1 MQHSQ
6 RGQAI
11 VLIALLMA
19 VLIGFAGL
27 AIDSARAFDSR
38 RILQDATD
46 AAALAAADSYQAG
59 APTGWQAAETTALH
73 LFEVDNRLYAGE
85 SCVPGIFSIPSVGG
99 AAVVTTCTMAG
110 GSGTSLTFTATDL
123 GPAGQTFKLDAQ
135 RPLTLALMQVLTATS
150 SLTLLAS
157 ATAVANDQSQTPALG
172 GLSTDSSCPGGSGT
186 TSPIHIEM
194 RSNTAAVYGDIVS
207 NGVLEMGGLSYV
219 NVTGDALTRC
229 APPINADHLQYQGYQ
244 CRTQFLTPPCSS
256 SGSIS
261 GRLRSTANHLADP
274 GFAPPTSVGGG
285 SPAAVNWLPGT
296 YSIDPRFGNS
306 SATCYFLGSGVY
318 EWQGGLTVSGGIV
331 SNELRPPAEPAPAP
345 RFWSTNGVNCDG
357 DFTVLSASSPGNGI
371 AATGTWS
378 VKVTAQRDQAGVATR
393 ESAPSICQQV
403 SVSGSNAA
411 FTINIKNVPGATSY
425 NVYAVAPPP
434 IGSGTCAGQF
444 GWVAN
449 INNANY
455 AGEVQGNLKTAQN
468 SPTVI
473 DSNSI
478 GSGWAPNILAPPR
491 SSGAF
496 PPDPEAAN
504 PFGGS
509 LPGLSP
515 NRGLQANKGDRADE
529 NFCVT
534 SGGSPTVCPVPGA
547 KRATLD
553 FATPGA
559 VEMYVTQGTCIN
571 VNAGDAFLFSGYQ
584 YDWILDYEPATPL
597 PACSAG
603 NNWNGVTNSAAI
615 GLTYTPQAAFNI
627 TGDGGSNND
636 TWSLEGPTGGILAA
650 SIHIQHAT
658 GLIVDFDPR
667 YAPSPGG
674 ARLIG

>member
-1 MQHSQ
+1 MQPSQ

-11 VLIALLMA
+11 VLIALMMA
-19 VLIGFAGL
+19 VLVGFAGL

-59 APTGWQAAETTALH
+59 AATGWSAAETTALH

-85 SCVPGIFSIPSVGG
+85 SCVPGIFSTPNVGG
-99 AAVVTTCTMAG
+99 ASVVTTCTMTG
-110 GSGTSLTFTATDL
+110 GSGTSLKFTASDL

-150 SLTLLAS
+150 SLTLFAS

-194 RSNTAAVYGDIVS
+194 RSNFVSVFGDVVS
-207 NGVLEMGGLSYV
+207 NGALEMGGLSYA
-219 NVTGDALTRC
+219 NLTGDALTRC
-229 APPINADHLQYQGYQ
+229 APPINGDHLNYQSYQ
-244 CRTQFLTPPCSS
+244 CRTQFLSSPCPSA
-256 SGSIS
+256 GSIA
-261 GRLRSTANHLADP
+261 GRLRSTTNPLADP
-274 GFAPPTSVGGG
+274 AYLAPISASGGNP
-285 SPAAVNWLPGT
+285 SAAVNWIPGI
-296 YSIDPRFGNS
+296 YSADPRFGNS
-306 SATCYFLGSGVY
+306 SATCYFLGPGVY
-318 EWQGGLTVSGGIV
+318 EWQGGLTVNGGVV
-331 SNELRPPAEPAPAP
+331 SNELRPPAEPAP

-371 AATGTWS
+371 APTGNWS

-393 ESAPSICQQV
+393 ESAPSICLPV
-403 SVSGSNAA
+403 VVSGASGA

-434 IGSGTCAGQF
+434 VGSGNCGGQF

-455 AGEVQGNLKTAQN
+455 AGEAQGNLKNAQN
-468 SPTVI
+468 SPTLI
-473 DSNSI
+473 DATNI

-491 SSGAF
+491 SSGAY

-504 PFGGS
+504 LFSGS
-509 LPGLSP
+509 LPSLSP
-515 NRGLQANKGDRADE
+515 YRGSQANKGDRADE
-529 NFCVT
+529 NFCVA

-553 FATPGA
+553 FTTPGA

-571 VNAGDAFLFSGYQ
+571 VSGGDAFLFSGYQ
-584 YDWILDYEPATPL
+584 YDWIVNYEPSPGL
-597 PACSAG
+597 PACGAG

-615 GLTYTPQAAFNI
+615 GLSYTPQAAFNI
-627 TGDGGSNND
+627 TGDGGTNDD

-650 SIHIQHAT
+650 SIHIQHAS
-658 GLIVDFDPR
+658 GLIVAFDPR

>member
-11 VLIALLMA
+11 VLIALMMA

-27 AIDSARAFDSR
+27 AIDSARAFDNR

-59 APTGWQAAETTALH
+59 ASWSAAETTALH
-73 LFEVDNRLYAGE
+73 LFEVDSRLYAGE
-85 SCVPGIFSIPSVGG
+85 SCSPGIFSVPSVGG

-110 GSGTSLTFTATDL
+110 GSGTSLTLTAADL
-123 GPAGQTFKLDAQ
+123 GPAGQTFKLDAI
-135 RPLTLALMQVLTATS
+135 RPLTLALMQVLSGGS
-150 SLTLLAS
+150 SLTLLAT
-157 ATAVANDQSQTPALG
+157 ATAVANDQSLTPALG
-172 GLSTDSSCPGGSGT
+172 GLATDSSCPGGSGT
-186 TSPIHIEM
+186 ASPIHIEM
-194 RSNTAAVYGDIVS
+194 RTNSAAVYGDIVS
-207 NGVLEMGGLSYV
+207 NGLLEMGGLSYV
-219 NVTGDALTRC
+219 NLTGDALTRC
-229 APPINADHLQYQGYQ
+229 APPIDADHLQYQGYQ
-244 CRTQFLTPPCSS
+244 CPTQFLTSPCPS

-261 GRLRSTANHLADP
+261 GRLRSTANHFADP

-318 EWQGGLTVSGGIV
+318 EWQGGLTVSGGVV
-331 SNELRPPAEPAPAP
+331 SNELRPPDEPGTH
-345 RFWSTNGVNCDG
+345 FWPTNVVNCG
-357 DFTVLSASSPGNGI
+357 GGFAVAPTSSPGKGI
-371 AATGTWS
+371 TPGTWS
-378 VKVTAQRDQAGVATR
+378 VKVTAQRDQAGAASR
-393 ESAPSICQQV
+393 ESSPSIQRQV
-403 SVSGSNAA
+403 TVSGADGA
-411 FTINIKNVPGATSY
+411 FTIAINNVPGATSY
-425 NVYAVAPPP
+425 NVYVAAPSATGNCTTP
-434 IGSGTCAGQF
+434 F
-444 GWVAN
+444 GWVVN
-449 INNANY
+449 IPNVNY
-455 AGEVQGNLKTAQN
+455 AGETQGNLQTAQN
-468 SPTVI
+468 APSVI
-473 DSNSI
+473 DATYLA
-478 GSGWAPNILAPPR
+478 GWAPGLFFPPR
-491 SSGAF
+491 SSGACQ
-496 PPDPEAAN
+496 PDPEAAN

-509 LPGLSP
+509 LPSLSP
-515 NRGLQANKGDRADE
+515 TRGLVANKGDRADE

-571 VNAGDAFLFSGYQ
+571 VNAGDAVLFSGYQ
-584 YDWILDYEPATPL
+584 YDWILNYEPATPL

-603 NNWNGVTNSAAI
+603 NNWNGVTNSDAI
-615 GLTYTPQAAFNI
+615 GLSYTPQAAFNI

-636 TWSLEGPTGGILAA
+636 TWSLEGPTGGIIAA